1 MIFAHNS
8 LEAMYAYLGMAL
20 QGEILQGLF
29 GELRV
34 VFVLFFIV
42 GLLWSTSVMMFRG
55 EASKVLLYLVLALAA
70 IALLGRTIVV
80 DSQALMTGQ
89 SGSQLAGADAGARV
103 NVVFYG
109 VVRAYDAVLYGLVKI
124 LDRGFGRETM
134 FMTTPFATARG
145 MMWASGQEIDDAA
158 TIREVSRFLD
168 NCLGPTEA
176 RLQDADQRGSI
187 SGIFGGLGSLVG
199 RADDNDPAVG
209 YTRAAMREIVPVAGP
224 SSCDEWAQ
232 LIKGRF
238 GTWLDERRTI
248 LTRVMPQL
256 NEGQIQDITTMA
268 LFTAATRL
276 YDQYQ
281 SQGISGGLVPGG
293 SDPGGEPVRSG
304 NIFERFTRGAGDVI
318 GRVIGSIGEVIIDFA
333 RGLMNTIV
341 PAIQGWLIMILYAF
355 FPIGVLIS
363 LLPGMHM
370 KVLDYLGAIWWVKS
384 WTLFLGLISH
394 VLEALYRVRGGTVR
408 IGETAEFVSQ
418 GVGLLTVTNNMAWM
432 YIFFVLLTPLISY
445 ALFFGRLGGLA
456 SLRFRFVGLG
466 MVMQAGRMAA
476 R

>member
-1 MIFAHNS
+1 MVFAHNS

-20 QGEILQGLF
+20 QGETLQGLF
-29 GELRV
+29 GELRA

-42 GLLWSTSVMMFRG
+42 GLLWFTSLMMVRG

-124 LDRGFGRETM
+124 LDRGFGRETT

-158 TIREVSRFLD
+158 TIREVSLFLD

-199 RADDNDPAVG
+199 RPDDSDPAVDN
-209 YTRAAMREIVPVAGP
+209 TRAAMREIVPVAGP
-224 SSCDEWAQ
+224 SSCDAWAQ

-238 GTWLDERRTI
+238 GTWLDQRRAI
-248 LTRVMPQL
+248 LTRIMPQL
-256 NEGQIQDITTMA
+256 NKGQIQDITTMA

-281 SQGISGGLVPGG
+281 SQGISGGLVPES
-293 SDPGGEPVRSG
+293 SDPNEVQRRA
-304 NIFERFTRGAGDVI
+304 NIFERFARGAGDVV
-318 GRVIGSIGEVIIDFA
+318 GRLIGSVGEVIIDFA

-341 PAIQGWLIMILYAF
+341 PVIQGWLIMILYAF

-370 KVLDYLGAIWWVKS
+370 KVFDYLGAIWWVKS

>member
-1 MIFAHNS
+1 MVFAHNS

-34 VFVLFFIV
+34 VFVLFFVI
-42 GLLWSTSVMMFRG
+42 GFLWFTSLMMFRG
-55 EASKVLLYLVLALAA
+55 EASKILLYLVFALAA
-70 IALLGRTIVV
+70 IALLGRTMVV

-89 SGSQLAGADAGARV
+89 SGSQLSGADAGARV

-109 VVRAYDAVLYGLVKI
+109 VVRAYDAVLYSLVRI
-124 LDRGFGRETM
+124 LDRGFGRETT

-158 TIREVSRFLD
+158 TIREVSLFLD

-209 YTRAAMREIVPVAGP
+209 NTRAAMREIVPVAGP

-256 NEGQIQDITTMA
+256 NKGQIQDITTMA

-281 SQGISGGLVPGG
+281 SQGISGGLVPGAA
-293 SDPGGEPVRSG
+293 DEQGEQRRA
-304 NIFERFTRGAGDVI
+304 NIFERFARGAGDVV
-318 GRVIGSIGEVIIDFA
+318 GRLIGSVGEVIIDFA

-341 PAIQGWLIMILYAF
+341 PVIQGWLIMILYAF

-370 KVLDYLGAIWWVKS
+370 KVFDYLGAIWWVKS

-418 GVGLLTVTNNMAWM
+418 GVGLLTMTNNMAWM

>member
-363 LLPGMHM
+363 LLPGMYM

>member
-1 MIFAHNS
+1 MVFAHNS

-29 GELRV
+29 GELRA

-109 VVRAYDAVLYGLVKI
+109 VVRAYDAVLYGLVRI
-124 LDRGFGRETM
+124 LDRGFGRGTT

-158 TIREVSRFLD
+158 TIREVSLFLD

-187 SGIFGGLGSLVG
+187 SGIFGGLGSLV
-199 RADDNDPAVG
+199 AKPDDSDPAVG
-209 YTRAAMREIVPVAGP
+209 NTRAAMRGIVPVAGP

-238 GTWLDERRTI
+238 GTWLDERRAI

-256 NEGQIQDITTMA
+256 NEGQIQDITAMA

-281 SQGISGGLVPGG
+281 SQGISGELAPG
-293 SDPGGEPVRSG
+293 RSNPNEEQWRG
-304 NIFERFTRGAGDVI
+304 NILERFAQGAGDVV
-318 GRVIGSIGEVIIDFA
+318 GRLIGSIGEVIIDFA

-408 IGETAEFVSQ
+408 IGETAEFVTQ

-456 SLRFRFVGLG
+456 YLRFRFVGLG